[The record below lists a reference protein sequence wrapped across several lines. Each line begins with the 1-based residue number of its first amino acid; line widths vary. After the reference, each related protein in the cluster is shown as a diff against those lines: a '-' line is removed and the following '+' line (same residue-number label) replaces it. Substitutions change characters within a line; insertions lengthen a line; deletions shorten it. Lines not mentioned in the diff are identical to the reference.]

1 AFCFRGCFDRPVPRE
16 CCEWEAWASTCAGWA
31 AWRVRLADPFAGR
44 RIVLFAC
51 ALVLQQ
57 RLGVV
62 RAHRLAE
69 VIALRIFAAELRELD
84 RIRIGFGAF
93 GHYFHAEIV
102 RERDDRT
109 QDHGARA
116 LAVRPYE
123 GLVDLDG
130 VEWEALQVGERG
142 VAAAEIVE
150 CQARAKVADALQ
162 HLRGVLGILHH
173 QRFRK
178 LELERAACKACARN
192 PRAQVVDEVLP
203 QQLPRRYVDAGEHR
217 IAAAH
222 GTLPR
227 AQLAGAALQ
236 HEHTEVD
243 DEADLLGHGH
253 ELGRRGA
260 AHFWV
265 IPARHRFEARDRAVL
280 EPHDPLVADGGLLAL
295 ADPPH
300 PSI

>member
-1 AFCFRGCFDRPVPRE
+1 MHGQDDLSLVPYS
-16 CCEWEAWASTCAGWA
+16 ACARAEYGS
-31 AWRVRLADPFAGR
+31 LLEDSFAGR
-44 RIVLFAC
+44 RIALFAYP
-51 ALVLQQ
+51 LVLQQ
-57 RLGVV
+57 RFGVV
-62 RAHRLAE
+62 RAHGLAE

-84 RIRIGFGAF
+84 RIRIGFGAL
-93 GHYFHAEIV
+93 GHDFHAEIV
-102 RERDDRT
+102 RERDDRA

-130 VEWEALQVGERG
+130 VERKALQVGERG

-178 LELERAACKACARN
+178 LELERATRKACARN
-192 PRAQVVDEVLP
+192 HRAQVVDEVLP

-227 AQLAGAALQ
+227 AQLAGGALQ

-260 AHFWV
+260 AHFGM
-265 IPARHRFEARDRAVL
+265 IPARYRLKARDRAVL
-280 EPHDPLVADGGLLAL
+280 EPHDRLVADGDLLAL
-295 ADPPH
+295 ERPPQV
-300 PSI
+300 